1 LKSHQLLANMS
12 LSIAP
17 QLRSTLTA
25 EMREGIEE
33 IISIPNA
40 PRTFEAVSSSG
51 YDLNAALA
59 DVIDNAVTHQVLASE
74 VDVTFK
80 VNGQQKIQCRI
91 IDNGSGMSATTL
103 EEAMRLGA
111 DSHYEEEDLGKFG
124 MGMKSASLSQCDRL
138 TVISKEKNGAPSG
151 FRWDMGHVQDR
162 NNWALLKLPLDYI
175 KDILEQENV
184 NIGGSGTLVIW
195 DELVDIQ
202 TNYSGYRNRI
212 YAEAYYIKLKKG
224 INIHLGM
231 VFHRFL
237 EGTVTGYPKLT
248 IKVNG
253 TAVQPWDPFC
263 RKEVA
268 TRQVKLTKNEANV
281 SFAGRNNAIQLS
293 GYVVPH
299 KDQFSSPK
307 AWAAAKGPFAGWNDS
322 QGYYIYRANRIIR
335 FGGWHHTRGKDEH
348 IKLARIAID
357 IHPELDDL
365 FQITVNKTKVK
376 FPEELWTHL
385 KSAVNPKVTGLARKL
400 YGSAGK
406 KEKVNNKVRV
416 KNKQEVDTVSR
427 SVLKEE
433 GVTTSANSTD
443 SGHVEVNNK
452 QGQWNANTPVE
463 FNLLGDRDAAFEVVS
478 EPLESHLLWKVIAG
492 DSNKLKV
499 VVNSDHPFYD
509 RVYRSKPNST
519 VTGAVDSL
527 IVSLALAEIS
537 KRTDQNGLLFDSFK
551 ETVAAS
557 LQHMIEKDVL

>member
-1 LKSHQLLANMS
+1 MS

-91 IDNGSGMSATTL
+91 LDNGSGMSASTL

-124 MGMKSASLSQCDRL
+124 MGMKSASLSQCDSL
-138 TVISKEKNGAPSG
+138 TVISKEKNGALCG

-162 NNWALLKLPLDYI
+162 NNWVLLKLPPDYI
-175 KDILEQENV
+175 MDILEHEGV
-184 NIGGSGTLVIW
+184 GLSDSGTLVIW
-195 DELVDIQ
+195 DDLVNIQ
-202 TNYSGYRNRI
+202 TNYSGYRNRMS
-212 YAEAYYIKLKKG
+212 AEAYYLKLKKG
-224 INIHLGM
+224 IGIHLGM

-237 EGTVTGYPKLT
+237 EGTVEDYPQLT
-248 IKVNG
+248 IRVNG
-253 TAVQPWDPFC
+253 SLVTPWDPFC
-263 RKEVA
+263 RDEEA
-268 TRQVKLTKNEANV
+268 TREVKLTKEESEV
-281 SFAGRNNAIQLS
+281 SFSNRTHGIKLS

-299 KDQFSSPK
+299 KDQFSTPE
-307 AWAAAKGPFAGWNDS
+307 AWSKAKGPFAGWNDS

-376 FPEELWTHL
+376 FPEELWNHL
-385 KSAVNPKVTGLARKL
+385 KNTVNPKVTGLARTL
-400 YGSAGK
+400 YSSAGK
-406 KEKVNNKVRV
+406 KEKVKNKVRG
-416 KNKQEVDTVSR
+416 KNKREVDSVSR
-427 SVLKEE
+427 NVLQQE
-433 GVTTSANSTD
+433 GVTTSEKMSN

-452 QGQWNANTPVE
+452 LGQWNANTPVK
-463 FNLLGDRDAAFEVVS
+463 FNLLGDKNAAFEVVS
-478 EPLESHLLWKVIAG
+478 EPLESHLLWKVLAG
-492 DSNKLKV
+492 ESNKLKV

-557 LQHMIEKDVL
+557 LQRMIEKDVL